1 MDENGLLLLLRFG
14 ALFFPTLVVV
24 AAVYSV
30 TPVMVRPTAPDTANA
45 AACTTTTGE
54 LLLRVVAAAVV
65 VVPTDSNQE

>member
-1 MDENGLLLLLRFG
+1 MDENGLLLLLLLRFG
-14 ALFFPTLVVV
+14 SLLVPTLV